1 MLSKRRKHIN
11 PYLLALAS
19 WPTVSYRQPIEAR
32 AILVL
37 ITCYVIQLETNRLV
51 TRDEICR
58 RARLLENNVSNA
70 MSIAIKAG
78 MAERVDSLGMY
89 NVTDKGEYF
98 IRGLVTSIS
107 RIASESKSS
116 RWERADRLFRK
127 STKFKETKP

>member
-1 MLSKRRKHIN
+1 M
-11 PYLLALAS
+11 
-19 WPTVSYRQPIEAR
+19 
-32 AILVL
+32 
-37 ITCYVIQLETNRLV
+37 V